1 MELTRNWGSLQIKS
15 IDPYADV
22 ASDVTSRLTKI
33 MGADNVYV
41 NGFDL
46 IKYESD
52 VDTNCIAVTLG
63 PGIAIV
69 SNIVIE
75 ITNTTVSK
83 LTSFPIPN
91 IDNYVLV
98 LEYIYA
104 KTTPPPI
111 AVIKG
116 VKLDEIDSKIHLP
129 LYNFRLNGWN
139 TLVNN
144 TILTTW
150 INSNKDNFKD
160 ERHKTGYLP
169 RSGGTV
175 YGKLYSNTIAPT
187 DPLEVAN
194 KQYVEKVISDALGG
208 ISGIGL
214 LKNIV
219 TKSGA
224 EMTGPLTMKGNP
236 PPLTDNQLITRGYVS
251 EKFLS
256 RLGGVMDGAI
266 ILKRNPT
273 QPFEAATKEYV
284 DKGVQHA
291 IANMHLSM
299 KHGDLTEL
307 DKDQHQQYI
316 LVNGSRGFTDP
327 VDGVDPITSKNLTTR
342 SYVDSIAETLD
353 NKINGVISGGGGGG
367 GVKEHN
373 KLLGL
378 GNDDHLQ
385 YIPVNATRS
394 FTEPIG
400 GVAPTQNEHLTTK
413 KYVDDKFTNTPISHN
428 SLQNLTND
436 DHKHYALVSGERAF
450 TGPITI
456 PLPIAQQHAV
466 NVAYMSTY
474 VSEQIAAAIG
484 GGGGGGGGGSTLPP
498 GVNYI
503 LSDGTVSFIGS
514 INGVPGSDVNSLT
527 TLGQIQNLFH
537 DTFSDH
543 SKLKGR
549 DAKDAHPQYLL
560 LEGGQQMTGPLG
572 VADPIGDEHAV
583 PYKMVK
589 ELNTKVTEATAL
601 VEANKENLEK
611 LPALKAKVDEHDT
624 VITGIDDKITQKFT
638 NLINNDIQPLL
649 TNMAKLNENNIFSG
663 DNTFSTVFIKV
674 DEIHSFNI
682 DKIKDIEDRNLDNVV
697 QSPTTNNSYGYK
709 NHTATGAYN
718 SQSGRQPTPYSDS
731 TFNIDADLY
740 GLGYISNDCVAE
752 INDMKTATV
761 STPSPKQS
769 YAYDWTIK
777 NLGTSLQ
784 IRRSVFDR
792 SGASGQ
798 HTSITNNHPD
808 TVLSINGI
816 NNNMTNIISPL
827 VLRHSAKRN
836 NVFSNIVGTVPCAY
850 YDVIPGVKNLEDY
863 GDVNAITSEIT
874 KFAPIGSIFY
884 QYNKT
889 TQEITHAYIKIKA
902 GKDTDSGFVSSNFKQ
917 LF

>member
-1 MELTRNWGSLQIKS
+1 M
-15 IDPYADV
+15 
-22 ASDVTSRLTKI
+22 
-33 MGADNVYV
+33 
-41 NGFDL
+41 
-46 IKYESD
+46 
-52 VDTNCIAVTLG
+52 
-63 PGIAIV
+63 
-69 SNIVIE
+69 
-75 ITNTTVSK
+75 
-83 LTSFPIPN
+83 
-91 IDNYVLV
+91 
-98 LEYIYA
+98 
-104 KTTPPPI
+104 
-111 AVIKG
+111 
-116 VKLDEIDSKIHLP
+116 
-129 LYNFRLNGWN
+129 
-139 TLVNN
+139 
-144 TILTTW
+144 
-150 INSNKDNFKD
+150 
-160 ERHKTGYLP
+160 
-169 RSGGTV
+169 
-175 YGKLYSNTIAPT
+175 
-187 DPLEVAN
+187 
-194 KQYVEKVISDALGG
+194 
-208 ISGIGL
+208 
-214 LKNIV
+214 
-219 TKSGA
+219 
-224 EMTGPLTMKGNP
+224 
-236 PPLTDNQLITRGYVS
+236 
-251 EKFLS
+251 
-256 RLGGVMDGAI
+256 
-266 ILKRNPT
+266 
-273 QPFEAATKEYV
+273 
-284 DKGVQHA
+284 
-291 IANMHLSM
+291 
-299 KHGDLTEL
+299 
-307 DKDQHQQYI
+307 
-316 LVNGSRGFTDP
+316 
-327 VDGVDPITSKNLTTR
+327 
-342 SYVDSIAETLD
+342 
-353 NKINGVISGGGGGG
+353 
-367 GVKEHN
+367 
-373 KLLGL
+373 
-378 GNDDHLQ
+378 
-385 YIPVNATRS
+385 
-394 FTEPIG
+394 
-400 GVAPTQNEHLTTK
+400 APTQNEHLTTK

-549 DAKDAHPQYLL
+549 DDKDAHPQYLL

-611 LPALKAKVDEHDT
+611 LPALKAKVDEHDA

-663 DNTFSTVFIKV
+663 ENTFGTISIKV
-674 DEIHSFNI
+674 DETHSFNI

-697 QSPTTNNSYGYK
+697 QSPTTNNSYSYK

-731 TFNIDADLY
+731 SFNIDADLY

-752 INDMKTATV
+752 INDMKTATIT
-761 STPSPKQS
+761 TPSPKQS
-769 YAYDWTIK
+769 YSYDWTIK

-792 SGASGQ
+792 SGNSGQ
-798 HTSITNNHPD
+798 YTSITNNHPD

-884 QYNKT
+884 KYNKT